1 MKNILNLFEKFL
13 YIINDRHS
21 EVMCAKYGRSRMND
35 VHTVCPAN
43 FVGLPAK
50 VIQLTTFFLKKKAIF
65 VWLLCWPL
73 AGQPGS
79 QLMNCV

>member
-21 EVMCAKYGRSRMND
+21 EAMCAKYGRSRMNNM
-35 VHTVCPAN
+35 HTVCPAN
-43 FVGLPAK
+43 FVSLPANI
-50 VIQLTTFFLKKKAIF
+50 IQPTAFFLKKNAIF
-65 VWLLCWPL
+65 VWLLCWPS
-73 AGQPGS
+73 AGQPES